1 MTREW
6 RRKPLI
12 SLKTDSEMAGAGS
25 RDRRW
30 RTRGTLKPPERESR
44 AEEVRLPPIPGPAAE
59 QVALRSGDRAQHFA
73 GRALKGRVGR

>member
-6 RRKPLI
+6 RRTPLK

-30 RTRGTLKPPERESR
+30 RTRGTLEPPEREGR
-44 AEEVRLPPIPGPAAE
+44 AEEAAY
-59 QVALRSGDRAQHFA
+59 RRFRDRPLN
-73 GRALKGRVGR
+73 R